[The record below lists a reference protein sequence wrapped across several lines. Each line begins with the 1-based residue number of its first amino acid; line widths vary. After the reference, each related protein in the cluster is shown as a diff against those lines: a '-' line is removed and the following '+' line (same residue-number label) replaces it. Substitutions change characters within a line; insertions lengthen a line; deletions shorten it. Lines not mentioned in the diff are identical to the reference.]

1 MCSSRLLLSPEKSP
15 AAMPT
20 HITSLLVTF
29 GFLAEILLLV
39 HCSHAL
45 SANSSAS
52 QQVPARCRRDQA
64 AALLTVK
71 RSFSFTDKDDYFMPA
86 TTTTLS
92 SWTEGTDCCRW
103 EGVGC
108 DNVTGRVTALDL
120 PERNLYI
127 SGLHPSLFRLTSL
140 QYLNLAFNKFT
151 SSQLQV
157 SGFQSLTQLTYLNL
171 SGCNFDFQVPVDI
184 FRLTNLVTLDL
195 GYNRWELRPS
205 TIVASDLGKLKE
217 LHLEQVNITGTAPEF
232 FKALANHFPLL
243 QILRLNECPLS
254 GPLHPSLSRLNSLS
268 VIDLGYN
275 SLTGPLPDLFTPSNF
290 PFLRELVLGG
300 NYFEP
305 GTFPLGITGLKNLMI
320 LDLGTTNLVGAIP
333 TSIGSLMSLTELRIG
348 GNSFS
353 GRLPSALSNLT
364 NLIILDCRCSGLSG
378 KIPWLTSLTRLEIV
392 WLAGNN
398 FTGPVP
404 LDGHMY
410 PYLIEVRLSN
420 NSLSGTVPASLFTL
434 PALQTLCLQM
444 NRLSGAIEEFQNP
457 SAKLTDIDLSS
468 NQLTGAVPTS
478 FSYLTALQSLQLDN
492 NNFTGTLDLNPFL
505 RLRNLSVIS
514 ASYNPLL
521 SASGDGNEVDASS
534 NSSIS
539 TLFLAYCNLTRF
551 PLAVRYLP
559 ELQYLDLSSNQ
570 IHGEIPD
577 WIWRNMSSLNLSHNH
592 FTTVGQPLQ
601 YVNIRFIDL
610 SFNMLG
616 GAVPFPFDVYDLDYS
631 NNKFSS
637 IPPSSFLRQFEVAY
651 SVNLA
656 NNELSG
662 PIPYSECRKHHP
674 LQILDLSGNNLSGLV
689 PPYLLKGCNDLT
701 VLNLRENSL
710 DGAWPDEIDE
720 SCNLRL
726 VDLHGNH
733 IQGRLPRTLAR
744 CQYLLA
750 LDIGG
755 NRFVD
760 SFPVWLGHLQELQ
773 LLVLRYNN
781 FHGPVSIP
789 PLVEKNS
796 SARYFASVQIID
808 LAGNGFSGDLPP
820 YLFKSFRSMVL
831 DPNGIAEYDHT
842 VYAQAGRSYYQ
853 VVIDV
858 AMKQQYMRVAKVPAD
873 LMVVD
878 LSCNRFSG
886 FIPRSIGNL
895 TYLHVVNLSHNAF
908 RGKIPRELGQLAR
921 IESLDL
927 SWNRLVGEIP
937 QELAM
942 LTTLEWLNLSYN
954 DLGGR
959 IPSGSQFSTFTS
971 SSFQGGN
978 RGLYGCPLLVKCN
991 LTFVTSPSSSLPP
1004 PVQEGSPFDDIM
1016 LWLFVGVGFGVGF
1029 ALTIVLLVVYGCW
1042 CKKMVL
1048 RR

>member
-20 HITSLLVTF
+20 HITSLFTF

-71 RSFSFTDKDDYFMPA
+71 RSFSFTDKDDYFMAAA
-86 TTTTLS
+86 TIALS

-140 QYLNLAFNKFT
+140 QYLNLASNTFT

-195 GYNRWELRPS
+195 GRNGWELRPS

-243 QILRLNECPLS
+243 QILRLNRCPLS
-254 GPLHPSLSRLNSLS
+254 GPLHPSLSRLHSLS

-275 SLTGPLPDLFTPSNF
+275 SLTGPLPDLFTHSNF
-290 PFLRELVLGG
+290 PSLRELVLAD
-300 NYFEP
+300 NRFEP
-305 GTFPLGITGLKNLMI
+305 SAFPLGITGLKNLMI
-320 LDLGTTNLVGAIP
+320 LDLESTNLVGAIP
-333 TSIGSLMSLTELRIG
+333 TSIGSLMSLTELHIG
-348 GNSFS
+348 WNSFS

-364 NLIILDCRCSGLSG
+364 NLIILDCQHSGLSG
-378 KIPWLTSLTRLEIV
+378 QIPWLTSLTRLESV
-392 WLAGNN
+392 SLANNN
-398 FTGPVP
+398 FTGMVP

-410 PYLIEVRLSN
+410 PYLRKMDLSN
-420 NSLSGTVPASLFTL
+420 NLLSGTVLSSLFTQ
-434 PALQTLCLQM
+434 PTLQTLYLQM

-478 FSYLTALQSLQLDN
+478 FSYLTALHTLQLDN
-492 NNFTGTLDLNPFL
+492 NNFTTVDLNPFL
-505 RLRNLSVIS
+505 RLRNLTMIS

-521 SASGDGNEVDASS
+521 SASGDGSKIDASN
-534 NSSIS
+534 NSITS
-539 TLFLAYCNLTRF
+539 LNLAYCNLTRL
-551 PLAVRYLP
+551 PLVIRYLP
-559 ELQYLDLSSNQ
+559 ELQHLDLSSNQ

-577 WIWRNMSSLNLSHNH
+577 WIWRNMSYLDLSNNH
-592 FTTVGQPLQ
+592 FTTVGQRLQ
-601 YVNIRFIDL
+601 YVNIRIIDL

-689 PPYLLKGCNDLT
+689 PPYLLKGCNDLV
-701 VLNLRENSL
+701 VLNLRGNRL

-720 SCNLRL
+720 SCNLKL

-760 SFPVWLGHLQELQ
+760 SFPVWLGQLQELQ

-831 DPNGIAEYDHT
+831 DSNGIAEYDYN
-842 VYAQAGRSYYQ
+842 VYARAGRSDYQ

-908 RGKIPRELGQLAR
+908 RGKIPRELGQLSR

-991 LTFVTSPSSSLPP
+991 LTFVTSLSSSLPP

>member
-1 MCSSRLLLSPEKSP
+1 MTKQFSS
-15 AAMPT
+15 
-20 HITSLLVTF
+20 
-29 GFLAEILLLV
+29 
-39 HCSHAL
+39 
-45 SANSSAS
+45 
-52 QQVPARCRRDQA
+52 
-64 AALLTVK
+64 
-71 RSFSFTDKDDYFMPA
+71 
-86 TTTTLS
+86 
-92 SWTEGTDCCRW
+92 
-103 EGVGC
+103 
-108 DNVTGRVTALDL
+108 TG
-120 PERNLYI
+120 
-127 SGLHPSLFRLTSL
+127 
-140 QYLNLAFNKFT
+140 
-151 SSQLQV
+151 
-157 SGFQSLTQLTYLNL
+157 
-171 SGCNFDFQVPVDI
+171 
-184 FRLTNLVTLDL
+184 
-195 GYNRWELRPS
+195 
-205 TIVASDLGKLKE
+205 
-217 LHLEQVNITGTAPEF
+217 
-232 FKALANHFPLL
+232 
-243 QILRLNECPLS
+243 
-254 GPLHPSLSRLNSLS
+254 
-268 VIDLGYN
+268 
-275 SLTGPLPDLFTPSNF
+275 
-290 PFLRELVLGG
+290 
-300 NYFEP
+300 
-305 GTFPLGITGLKNLMI
+305 M
-320 LDLGTTNLVGAIP
+320 
-333 TSIGSLMSLTELRIG
+333 
-348 GNSFS
+348 
-353 GRLPSALSNLT
+353 
-364 NLIILDCRCSGLSG
+364 
-378 KIPWLTSLTRLEIV
+378 
-392 WLAGNN
+392 
-398 FTGPVP
+398 VP

-410 PYLIEVRLSN
+410 PYLRKMDLSN
-420 NSLSGTVPASLFTL
+420 NLLSGTVLSSLFTQ
-434 PALQTLCLQM
+434 PTLQTLYLQM

-478 FSYLTALQSLQLDN
+478 FSYLTALHTLQLDN
-492 NNFTGTLDLNPFL
+492 NNFTTVDLNPFL
-505 RLRNLSVIS
+505 RLRNLTMIS

-521 SASGDGNEVDASS
+521 SASGDGSKIDASN
-534 NSSIS
+534 NSITS
-539 TLFLAYCNLTRF
+539 LNLAYCNLTRL
-551 PLAVRYLP
+551 PLVIRYLP
-559 ELQYLDLSSNQ
+559 ELQHLDLSSNQ

-577 WIWRNMSSLNLSHNH
+577 WIWRNMSYLDLSNNH
-592 FTTVGQPLQ
+592 FTTVGQRLQ
-601 YVNIRFIDL
+601 YVNIRIIDL

-689 PPYLLKGCNDLT
+689 PPYLLKGCNDLV
-701 VLNLRENSL
+701 VLNLRGNRL

-720 SCNLRL
+720 SCNLKL

-760 SFPVWLGHLQELQ
+760 SFPVWLGQLQELQ

-831 DPNGIAEYDHT
+831 DSNGIAEYDYN
-842 VYAQAGRSYYQ
+842 VYARAGRSDYQ

-908 RGKIPRELGQLAR
+908 RGKIPRELGQLSR

-991 LTFVTSPSSSLPP
+991 LTFVTSLSSSLPP

>member
-1 MCSSRLLLSPEKSP
+1 MP
-15 AAMPT
+15 A
-20 HITSLLVTF
+20 HHTSLLVTL

-71 RSFSFTDKDDYFMPA
+71 RSFNFTNDDEPP
-86 TTTTLS
+86 TTTLS
-92 SWTEGTDCCRW
+92 SWRVGTDCCRW
-103 EGVGC
+103 EGVRC

-120 PERNLYI
+120 PERNLQI
-127 SGLHPSLFRLTSL
+127 GELHPSISRLTSL
-140 QYLNLAFNKFT
+140 QYLNLVYNMFT

-157 SGFQSLTQLTYLNL
+157 SGFQGLTQLTYLNL
-171 SGCNFDFQVPVDI
+171 STCNFYFQVPLDI

-195 GYNRWELRPS
+195 GRNGWELLLS
-205 TIVASDLGKLKE
+205 TVVANDLSKLKE
-217 LHLEQVNITGTAPEF
+217 LHLEQVNITSTAPEF

-243 QILRLNECPLS
+243 QILRLTECSLS
-254 GPLHPSLSRLNSLS
+254 GPLHPSLSRLHSLS

-275 SLTGPLPDLFTPSNF
+275 SLTGPLPDLFTHSNF
-290 PFLRELVLGG
+290 PLLRELVLAD
-300 NYFEP
+300 NRFEP
-305 GTFPLGITGLKNLMI
+305 SAFPLGITGLKNLMI
-320 LDLGTTNLVGAIP
+320 LDLGSTNLVGAIP
-333 TSIGSLMSLTELRIG
+333 TSIGSLMSLTELHISW
-348 GNSFS
+348 NSFS

-364 NLIILDCRCSGLSG
+364 NLIILDCQGSGLSG
-378 KIPWLTSLTRLEIV
+378 QIPWLTSLTRLESV

-457 SAKLTDIDLSS
+457 SAKLSDIDLSS

-478 FSYLTALQSLQLDN
+478 FSYLTALQTLQLEN

-505 RLRNLSVIS
+505 RLRNLRMIS

-521 SASGDGNEVDASS
+521 SISEDGNEVDASS
-534 NSSIS
+534 NSSIF
-539 TLFLAYCNLTRF
+539 TLHLAYCNLTRF

-592 FTTVGQPLQ
+592 FTTVGQPQ
-601 YVNIRFIDL
+601 HYVNIRFIDL

-616 GAVPFPFDVYDLDYS
+616 GAVPFPFDAYDLDYS

-637 IPPSSFLRQFEVAY
+637 IPPRSFLRQFEVTY

-662 PIPYSECRKHHP
+662 AIPYSECHKHDP

-689 PPYLLKGCNDLT
+689 PPYLLKGCNDLA
-701 VLNLRENSL
+701 VLNLRGNRL
-710 DGAWPDEIDE
+710 NGTWPDDIDE

-726 VDLHGNH
+726 IDLHGNH
-733 IQGRLPRTLAR
+733 IQGRLPRSLAR

-755 NRFVD
+755 NRFMD
-760 SFPVWLGHLQELQ
+760 SFPVWLGQLQELQ
-773 LLVLRYNN
+773 ILVLRYNN
-781 FHGPVSIP
+781 FHGPMSIP

-831 DPNGIAEYDHT
+831 DPNGTSEYDYT
-842 VYAQAGRSYYQ
+842 VQAPAGRSSYQ
-853 VVIDV
+853 VVVDV
-858 AMKQQYMRVAKVPAD
+858 AMKQQYMRVAEVPAD
-873 LMVVD
+873 LMVID

-895 TYLHVVNLSHNAF
+895 TCLHVVNLSHNAF
-908 RGKIPRELGQLAR
+908 RGKIPHELGQLAR

-937 QELAM
+937 EELAM

-971 SSFQGGN
+971 SSFQGEN

-1042 CKKMVL
+1042 CKKMIL